1 MLWVP
6 VWQGVCQASWLH
18 LLMLVYLYAS
28 ICLIIQE
35 TGTHDGV
42 GNWGI
47 QKHSATFISL
57 KKQTEGPYVAVFS
70 ILHKIKKDFY
80 CAHGTAASL
89 NEESAVEK
97 IQRGN
102 FTPAYE
108 QGSE

>member
-1 MLWVP
+1 
-6 VWQGVCQASWLH
+6 
-18 LLMLVYLYAS
+18 MLVYSYAA

-35 TGTHDGV
+35 TGTHHSV
-42 GNWGI
+42 GSWGI

-57 KKQTEGPYVAVFS
+57 KKETEGTYVPVFS

-80 CAHGTAASL
+80 SAQRTAASL

-102 FTPAYE
+102 FTPAYK

>member
-1 MLWVP
+1 MF
-6 VWQGVCQASWLH
+6 
-18 LLMLVYLYAS
+18 VYSHTS

-35 TGTHDGV
+35 TGTHHSI

-47 QKHSATFISL
+47 QSCSATFISL
-57 KKQTEGPYVAVFS
+57 KKQTERTYVAVFS
-70 ILHKIKKDFY
+70 ILHKIKKDFDY
-80 CAHGTAASL
+80 VQGTAASL